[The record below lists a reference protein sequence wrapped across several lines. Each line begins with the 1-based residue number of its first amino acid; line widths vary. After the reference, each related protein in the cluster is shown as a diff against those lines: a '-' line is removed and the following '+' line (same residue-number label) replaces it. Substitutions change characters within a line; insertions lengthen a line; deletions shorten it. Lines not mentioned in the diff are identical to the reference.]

1 MNINKLSMKQ
11 YYFISGLPRSGSTLL
26 SGILKQNSD
35 FYADVA
41 SPVESLTRSSIDI
54 ITNSESNLI
63 IAEDQRKNL
72 MYGIFDGYYN
82 HIDKPVI
89 FDSSRGWTKK
99 TNFLKALFPYTKIL
113 CPVRDIVSILN
124 SFEVISSK
132 NPFYT
137 KTLTEYNDNVF
148 SRCDGMM
155 DKNNGIVAHPWI
167 LLQEGYALHPEM
179 IMLIEYENLCK
190 EPEKIMRKVYE
201 FLEKPYYPHDFENV
215 EYSNENFDKACN
227 LKDLHTVK
235 KKVEYNPPRCVL
247 PPEIVQK
254 YNEMNME
261 FWKSNYKPDVDIIK
275 KLDKKFI
282 NYT

>member
-1 MNINKLSMKQ
+1 MKS

-26 SGILKQNSD
+26 SAILRQNPE
-35 FYADVA
+35 FYADIA
-41 SPVESLTRSSIDI
+41 SPVEALTGSSIDI
-54 ITNSESNLI
+54 VTGAESNLTVT
-63 IAEDQRKNL
+63 EDQRKNL
-72 MYGIFDGYYN
+72 MYGIFEGYYK
-82 HIDKPVI
+82 HIEKPVI

-132 NPFYT
+132 NPFHT
-137 KTLTEYNDNVF
+137 KTLTEHTKNVF
-148 SRCDGMM
+148 ARCDGMM
-155 DKNNGIVAHPWI
+155 DKNDGIVANPWI
-167 LLQEGYALHPEM
+167 LLQEGYALNPEM
-179 IMLIEYENLCK
+179 IHFVEYENLCK
-190 EPEKIMRKVYE
+190 EPEKTMRGVYE
-201 FLEKPYYPHDFENV
+201 FLKKPYYSHDFENV

-235 KKVEYNPPRCVL
+235 RRVEYKPPRNVL

-254 YNEMNME
+254 YKEMNME
-261 FWKSNYKPDVDIIK
+261 FWRENYKPDVDIIE

-282 NYT
+282 EYK